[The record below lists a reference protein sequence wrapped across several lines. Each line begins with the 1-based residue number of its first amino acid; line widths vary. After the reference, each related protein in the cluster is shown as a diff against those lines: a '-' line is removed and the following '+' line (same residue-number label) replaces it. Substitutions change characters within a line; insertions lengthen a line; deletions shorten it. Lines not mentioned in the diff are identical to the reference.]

1 MRFAPLWGSFSK
13 IALGTAVMS
22 GVVAGGWWGLSQT
35 VTGRMADVIAVAGLI
50 PLGCAVYGATLWVLR
65 IEGRE
70 EALALLAK
78 IGRRANGEKEAAP

>member
-1 MRFAPLWGSFSK
+1 
-13 IALGTAVMS
+13 
-22 GVVAGGWWGLSQT
+22 
-35 VTGRMADVIAVAGLI
+35 MADVIAVAGLI